1 MGASCS
7 IDLYIKN
14 DKGEETKS
22 QLYSD
27 LRNFTTTQREA
38 NKFYNGIMALKGSE
52 LWSRLDKDVNGE
64 PTIQSLIKRGLGKLI
79 TGTPENVLK
88 RKYGFLSRDGGVRRV
103 TPGTNAE
110 AMKLVESVIEF
121 NNDPVND
128 GFIAKIHSRWD
139 KGDMYVDIQPIYKYE
154 NNKIDVVA
162 KKKIEAY
169 KQVLDEI
176 HAVAKNQPMTERLAE
191 SITSNIRLVSN
202 NNFRPSM
209 TMKAFVASLDYICG
223 NKYGTK
229 NIFNLESLE
238 SEEYEKYV
246 SPIVD
251 TLVEYYK
258 RPPRINS
265 FSQNI
270 YNWLAEAFASDQ
282 NSVLFKGENAI
293 ISNEEYE
300 TEVDKETGNK
310 RTTQAT
316 TDKMMK
322 VLIKRALRGESSGSA
337 FVDDYIKKLIGDAAK
352 MIETSGIFNMY
363 NKQVHDKYLDLTKD
377 SSFEPLE
384 SELTNNKFDK
394 EQEDKDVEVLNKV
407 ITESSDQIKELSHYS
422 TELSKIFNGILD
434 AEYRRRSMFREKKGL
449 SKAHEDLI
457 EADLE
462 RMDKILKRLSKV
474 RRSQKF
480 SLGIFEYIKEIGD
493 RAKDYNKLVREMNRE
508 DFSIKK
514 KASILR
520 DLFDFINMYDATSK
534 GIRQLILDGGTFAE
548 EVVESSIKDI
558 EYVFNVPL
566 RGKEYEKIKDSDDEK
581 VRNLIKFKKNMNTW
595 TDSEKVKNIDE
606 IYDNAVTYI
615 QWSLENSTQYKEDS
629 SDQKN
634 AKEAELME
642 ILNVAKE
649 YLKMAQKD
657 DLREKQEAV
666 ASSLDAY
673 DGIVRSLEADFR
685 NMAKPMI
692 VKFLDAYMDDK
703 QRIVKFGE
711 YLGFKK
717 GETVS
722 VEKLLTTITSD
733 INAYQRWFSSLTN
746 APDLILNLISESIK
760 REKFTAQQEFRDF
773 TEEVRREATL
783 LEEAGIENTDWMFEL
798 DENGNRTGY
807 YVRSEYEK
815 TVFDE
820 CMENKYVREKLGLM
834 PGETYNPANY
844 IGTEKEGLIDWF
856 NTFYN
861 NRVEYHENMGLVENK
876 QYRDIMANP
885 AKKRFYEFFMKNYQ
899 RLQDMYPPR
908 VVQRGRM
915 IGIKMSEKERLRE
928 SHGLGDI
935 VKGAWNGF
943 VDSVTTT
950 YDEDMATMRVDP
962 AGHEI
967 KMLPIYFCNF
977 KDEDIPT
984 VSKDCVAS
992 LLAFAGKAYEYN
1004 RLNEVVDAIEL
1015 TREILKDREI
1025 ELRVGSTPF
1034 VESVNREMK
1043 RLARKM
1049 KKIASN
1055 QETTELD
1062 ETQILK
1068 RKDEGTSNASQ
1079 MLNDILDAS
1088 LYGRYHVREQ
1098 SVNILGKNL
1107 NFGKVAD
1114 FLNKRTA
1121 ESALSL
1127 SLTNAISNVTTGSL
1141 MMHIEGSS
1149 HFKWL
1154 SDKDAQGYFTN
1165 RDIDWANR
1173 TYFKQSLQIAM
1184 EVGGKSKV
1192 KKNKIVLLGELF
1204 DVQSDFMEMMSR
1216 SDWSFGTFGR
1226 MYGDLCQFMQN
1237 AGEHWMAYKTMLCI
1251 LRNFKMKD
1259 ANGGDVNLYDAF
1271 EVKFIDK
1278 DGNVVDSDQGYG
1290 GKLVLKEGIKNED
1303 GSEVTPE
1310 SLQNTIYSLH
1320 KRIVGINHGMHGI
1333 YNTQDLAAAQRYA
1346 IGRMAYFLRHWIP
1359 ASINKRWA
1367 KATYDKDIQDW
1378 REGYYRTC
1386 GRFAMQLLNDVVRG
1400 DKRMKEVWA
1409 ALEPE
1414 ERANINKGL
1423 MEVGFFI
1430 MSSIAASIIYGIGK
1444 GPDRDKFKNNYALRM
1459 LRYQMLR
1466 LKSELGF
1473 FVPNKQMFSEWLRIF
1488 KSPIAAINIGES
1500 ALGLLNLLWIPDLWN
1515 EVDRGP
1521 FKGHSQ
1527 WFKSFFGNR
1536 ALWPR
1541 LNVIIRNTVGLEE
1554 AERQYITQ

>member
-27 LRNFTTTQREA
+27 LKNFTTTQREA
-38 NKFYNGIMALKGSE
+38 NKFYNGIMSLKGEE
-52 LWSRLDKDVNGE
+52 LWERLQKDSNGE
-64 PTIQSLIKRGLGKLI
+64 PTIQSLIRHGLGNLVSGI
-79 TGTPENVLK
+79 PENVLK

-103 TPGTNAE
+103 QPGTNAE
-110 AMKLVESVIEF
+110 ALKMIENVIAF
-121 NNDPVND
+121 NNDPVNE
-128 GFIAKIHSRWD
+128 GFMAKIRTRWD
-139 KGDMYVDIQPIYKYE
+139 KGDMYVDIQPTYKYDD
-154 NNKIDVVA
+154 NKIDLIA
-162 KKKIEAY
+162 KKKVEAY
-169 KQVLDEI
+169 KQIQDAILATGKNIPIIRAIGE
-176 HAVAKNQPMTERLAE
+176 AV
-191 SITSNIRLVSN
+191 TSNVKLVSN
-202 NNFRPSM
+202 TSFDPSL
-209 TMKAFVASLDYICG
+209 TMKAFLASIDLINSHRFGFSNVFDILKVSQNDLDSYL
-223 NKYGTK
+223 T
-229 NIFNLESLE
+229 
-238 SEEYEKYV
+238 
-246 SPIVD
+246 PIVD
-251 TLVEYYK
+251 AITEYYTH
-258 RPPRINS
+258 PATIDS

-270 YNWLAEAFASDQ
+270 FGYLAESFASEFND
-282 NSVLFKGENAI
+282 SLHIGDNAI
-293 ISNEEYE
+293 IAENEFE
-300 TEVDKETGNK
+300 TQTDEESGVTK
-310 RTTQAT
+310 TTNAT
-316 TDKMMK
+316 TSKM
-322 VLIKRALRGESSGSA
+322 
-337 FVDDYIKKLIGDAAK
+337 IKKLLTMALQGQKSGVSYVDTLIGQMLED
-352 MIETSGIFNMY
+352 
-363 NKQVHDKYLDLTKD
+363 VTKKIRSSSIVD
-377 SSFEPLE
+377 STTGKFADSLMDMTKNNSFVPLE
-384 SELTNNKFDK
+384 SEIVKGAFDK
-394 EQEDKDVEVLNKV
+394 EQNKKDSAILDKA
-407 ITESSDQIKELSHYS
+407 ITNATDQIKSLSHY
-422 TELSKIFNGILD
+422 TVELNKIFNGILD
-434 AEYRRRSMFREKKGL
+434 AEYRRRSIFREKKGL
-449 SKAHEDLI
+449 SEVHRNLI
-457 EADLE
+457 EVDLE
-462 RMDKILKRLSKV
+462 RMDRVLKRLSRA

-480 SLGIFEYIKEIGD
+480 SLGIFEYIKEIGE
-493 RAKDYNKLVREMNRE
+493 RAKDYNELVKEMNKE

-520 DLFDFINMYDATSK
+520 DLFDFINMYDSTSK

-548 EVVESSIKDI
+548 EVIESSLKDI

-566 RGKEYEKIKDSDDEK
+566 KGAEYEKIKNSDDEK
-581 VRNLIKFKKNMNTW
+581 IRNLIALKRNINTW
-595 TDSEKVKNIDE
+595 SDSEKIKHIDE
-606 IYDNAVTYI
+606 IYENAKIYLE
-615 QWSLENSTQYKEDS
+615 WSIENSKQYSEDTK
-629 SDQKN
+629 DQKLEKMN
-634 AKEAELME
+634 EL
-642 ILNVAKE
+642 IGVLDVAKE
-649 YLKMAQKD
+649 YLTMAQKD
-657 DLREKQEAV
+657 SLREKQETV

-673 DGIVRSLEADFR
+673 DGIVRSLEASFR

-692 VKFLDAYMDDK
+692 VKFLEAYMDDK
-703 QRIVKFGE
+703 QKVVKFGE

-717 GETVS
+717 GETIS

-760 REKFTAQQEFRDF
+760 REKFLAQQEFKNF
-773 TEEVRREATL
+773 TDDVRREAIL
-783 LEEAGIENTDWMFEL
+783 LEEAGIDNTDWMFEL

-820 CMENKYVREKLGLM
+820 CMKDKFVRKTLKLL

-844 IGTEKEGLIDWF
+844 IGTENEGLVEWF
-856 NTFYN
+856 TKYYN
-861 NRVEYHENMGLVENK
+861 NRLAYHEAMGVVENK
-876 QYRDIMANP
+876 QYRDIMSNP
-885 AKKRFYEFFMKNYQ
+885 AKKRFYEFFMNNYE
-899 RLQDMYPPR
+899 RLQNMYPPR
-908 VVQRGRM
+908 VVQKSRI
-915 IGIKMSEKERLRE
+915 IGIKMSEKERMRE
-928 SHGLGDI
+928 ANGIKGLA
-935 VKGAWNGF
+935 KGAWDGF
-943 VDSVTTT
+943 IDSITTT

-992 LLAFAGKAYEYN
+992 LLAYAGKAYEYN

-1025 ELRVGSTPF
+1025 ELRVGDTPF

-1049 KKIASN
+1049 KKIAKN
-1055 QETTELD
+1055 QETNELD
-1062 ETQILK
+1062 EMQILK
-1068 RKDEGTSNASQ
+1068 RKDEGISNASQ

-1098 SVNILGKNL
+1098 SVNILGKNV

-1114 FLNKRTA
+1114 FLNRRTA

-1127 SLTNAISNVTTGSL
+1127 SLTNGLSNVTTGSI
-1141 MMHIEGSS
+1141 MMHIESTR
-1149 HFKWL
+1149 WL
-1154 SDKDAQGYFTN
+1154 GDKDAQRYFSN

-1173 TYFKQSLQIAM
+1173 TYFKDSIQIAM
-1184 EVGGKSKV
+1184 EVAGKSKA

-1204 DVQSDFMEMMSR
+1204 DVQSDFVEMMSR

-1237 AGEHWMAYKTMLCI
+1237 AGEHWMAYKTMLCL
-1251 LRNFKMKD
+1251 LRNKKLKD
-1259 ANGGDVNLYDAF
+1259 ANGGDITLYDAF
-1271 EVKFIDK
+1271 EVKYIDK
-1278 DGNVVDSDQGYG
+1278 DGNLTISDQGYG
-1290 GKLVLKEGIKNED
+1290 GKLVLKDGIKNED
-1303 GSEVTPE
+1303 GSEISKE
-1310 SLQNTIYSLH
+1310 DMQEMIYSLH
-1320 KRIVGINHGMHGI
+1320 KRMVGINHGMHGI

-1346 IGRMAYFLRHWIP
+1346 LGRMAYFLRHWIP

-1367 KATYDKDIQDW
+1367 KVTYDKDVQDW

-1414 ERANINKGL
+1414 EKANINRGL
-1423 MEVGFFI
+1423 VEVTSFI
-1430 MSSIAASIIYGIGK
+1430 IASIAASILYGMGK
-1444 GPDRDKFKNNYALRM
+1444 GPDRDKFKDDYGFRM

-1473 FVPNKQMFSEWLRIF
+1473 FVPNKQMFSEYLRIF

-1500 ALGLLNLLWIPDLWN
+1500 ALGLLKLLWIPDMWN

-1536 ALWPR
+1536 AIWPR
-1541 LNVIIRNTVGLEE
+1541 LNVLIRNTVGLEE
-1554 AERQYITQ
+1554 AERQYINN